1 MGSHPFVPQKESVI
15 ALLGLL
21 AYGELVAFDRIAT
34 DAKLAPD
41 LQKRATV
48 AAMASAE
55 IRNYQRLSERIKEL
69 GGHPDEAM
77 RPFVQAMDDFHDST
91 RPHNWLEG
99 LVKVYVGDSVADD
112 FFREIAQFLEPR
124 DKALV
129 LEVLHT
135 PENGKF
141 AVQEITAAIDAEPSV
156 AGRLALWARR
166 LVGEA
171 LGQAQRVA
179 AEHDLLTTIVLEGT
193 GDLAKVSELMKRLMH
208 NHSERMTVIGL
219 NN

>member
-1 MGSHPFVPQKESVI
+1 MPQKESVI

>member
-1 MGSHPFVPQKESVI
+1 MPQKESVI

-208 NHSERMTVIGL
+208 NHSERMTAIGL